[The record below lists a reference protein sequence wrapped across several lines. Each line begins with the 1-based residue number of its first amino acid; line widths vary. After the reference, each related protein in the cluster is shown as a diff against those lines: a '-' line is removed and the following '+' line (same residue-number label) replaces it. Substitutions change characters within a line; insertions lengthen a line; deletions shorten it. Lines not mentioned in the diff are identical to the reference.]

1 MVIFFTEEDIISF
14 GEYLL
19 SDNRRM
25 NMINIMNIT
34 DENIIKEQLSKVHE
48 DDLSNWA
55 YLNTHPNERTNSQ

>member
-19 SDNRRM
+19 SDNRRI

-34 DENIIKEQLSKVHE
+34 DENIIKEQLSRVHE
-48 DDLSNWA
+48 EDLSAWA
-55 YLNTHPNERTNSQ
+55 YLNTNQNASTNSQ